1 MPEGHVLHRLAR
13 EHEKALA
20 DAALTVSS
28 PQGRLRAAAADLD
41 GTTLMFSTRI
51 DTPAEARDALVEL
64 LNARL
69 ADALDVYSQL
79 KRRTGT
85 RRAATSSSCTRCM
98 HEPSRQARALPTI
111 ALRRTC
117 SPPYRSASLGAWVD

>member
-69 ADALDVYSQL
+69 ADALDLYSQL
-79 KRRTGT
+79 KRAHWNAKGSDFIKLH
-85 RRAATSSSCTRCM
+85 ALY
-98 HEPSRQARALPTI
+98 ARAEPPGPSTADDRTPQNLLP
-111 ALRRTC
+111 AA
-117 SPPYRSASLGAWVD
+117 PLG

>member
-41 GTTLMFSTRI
+41 GTTLTFSTRI

-69 ADALDVYSQL
+69 ADAFDLYSQL
-79 KRRTGT
+79 KRAHWNAKGSDFIQLH
-85 RRAATSSSCTRCM
+85 ALY
-98 HEPSRQARALPTI
+98 ARAEPPGPSTADDRTPQNVLP
-111 ALRRTC
+111 AV
-117 SPPYRSASLGAWVD
+117 PLG